1 MPFIKKTVMEQKQE
15 FIALLDK
22 GLTMTELCLRFSI
35 SRKTGY
41 KWKKRYLDE
50 GVLGLRDRS
59 RRPKESPNKTS
70 QRIEELVVI
79 LRKNDPDWGGK
90 KIHKILERDYGHKNL
105 PSVTTINNILKRNGL
120 INPINSEKSKNF
132 QSFEYELPN
141 QLWQM
146 DFKGDFMML
155 NQKRCFPLTI
165 IDDHS
170 RYNICL
176 DALPNQ
182 QYSSVQKHLKV
193 VFKKYGRPQTILC
206 DNGNPWG
213 MSGLKKDE
221 GRLTKLEKWL
231 MKIDIRM
238 IHGRAYHP
246 QTQGKLERY
255 HRTLKLELLS
265 KNRFKNIPHSQLYFK
280 EWKNKYN
287 HYRPHESLDLNVPAK
302 RYVPSQRSY
311 TDILLKP
318 EYLDSDT
325 KRKVDKRGLIS
336 FKGNSIRVGKAL
348 GGEYV
353 AVRPKNKREYA
364 IYFMWKEIKTIHL

>member
-170 RYNICL
+170 CL
-176 DALPNQ
+176 
-182 QYSSVQKHLKV
+182 
-193 VFKKYGRPQTILC
+193 
-206 DNGNPWG
+206 
-213 MSGLKKDE
+213 
-221 GRLTKLEKWL
+221 
-231 MKIDIRM
+231 
-238 IHGRAYHP
+238 
-246 QTQGKLERY
+246 
-255 HRTLKLELLS
+255 
-265 KNRFKNIPHSQLYFK
+265 LYT
-280 EWKNKYN
+280 
-287 HYRPHESLDLNVPAK
+287 S
-302 RYVPSQRSY
+302 PSPR
-311 TDILLKP
+311 
-318 EYLDSDT
+318 
-325 KRKVDKRGLIS
+325 DKRQS
-336 FKGNSIRVGKAL
+336 RMPSSA
-348 GGEYV
+348 
-353 AVRPKNKREYA
+353 
-364 IYFMWKEIKTIHL
+364 